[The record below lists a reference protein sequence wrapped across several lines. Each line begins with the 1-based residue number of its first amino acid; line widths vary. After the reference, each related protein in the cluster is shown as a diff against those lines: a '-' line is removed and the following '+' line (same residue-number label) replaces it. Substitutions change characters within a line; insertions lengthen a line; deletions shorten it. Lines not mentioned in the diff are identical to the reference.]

1 MAKAYENYQPP
12 YNNIDE
18 PNVTNFLEQDI
29 YYNTEEKANI
39 LRQVEDMKVRQQRYL
54 ENGDTSIAN
63 TVQNKIDS
71 FNAYAD
77 RLQVQVDGST
87 ADLAIAKQ
95 RQTPQQTDT
104 AQNQIEN
111 NPPSDNNP
119 DVETL
124 PLAEEAQLEE
134 VDLTP
139 ADPDDVG
146 EILADFDGEPPMED
160 LPPLQQDQESSAD
173 NEELATSV
181 GEQESTNQANEVNKV
196 AKKVY
201 VEYPNILHQFP
212 SYTYGLSLHL
222 LGADEWN
229 SLTSTGNYQA
239 SNVLIASAGKFD
251 DTIGPNSLIRNKYF
265 SEDFYFEKLELTT
278 VIGPTDN
285 NPATNA
291 INFDFTI
298 IEPYGVSLLNR
309 LIDAS
314 KDISD
319 SEKSSSYL
327 ENVYLIPIDFYAQ
340 SAECTTHSPVRGIS
354 KYIPIKLNSMDFTVG
369 LEGSQYTISATP
381 YNHSAFDQAT
391 QTTPL
396 HLEITAGTVADF
408 FSFNGIETL
417 DDQFAQSQREETEAK
432 ARYERGN
439 TSKYSP
445 GISGVNPALMSGIK
459 KASQQVYKV
468 KGYASAYNAYYEG
481 LRKNND
487 IQYSDIIKFKFDDKI
502 GSALIVQAGKTRPVD
517 TPMNADAQNQNN
529 QRRQYVFGSGKQ
541 QLVFDL
547 DLSLRKYAINA
558 GTSIEAIL
566 SDLITNSTYILD
578 QIDDPSSYTDPKVWA
593 AEKLSK
599 KDQPFNWFKV
609 VPEVKLDKFDTTT
622 MRWSRTI
629 TYHVKTYEV
638 RNNKL
643 SSMPGGKADI
653 PLKVY
658 KYIFTGE
665 NNDILDFDIKFNAL
679 YYTAVTS
686 YTNKLTKNSGV
697 TDPNESAQKVI
708 GSEKNSPWTVQ
719 PKRVVPQILDS
730 QAQATGGGTTSQQ
743 MAAADAS
750 KSILTGAAGD
760 MINVQLKIIGDP
772 LFIKQDELFY
782 QPSAQKTKF
791 KNDTITP
798 NGSFIMDTGEMY
810 VQIEW
815 KTPVDYDQ
823 STGQV
828 RYEERYQSSLFNGM
842 YKIITV
848 SSSFSSGQFIQTLE
862 LVRQWDQDRFDYT
875 VSKKD
880 DSDSQRQGKTTV
892 DGNDTSSVLAT
903 TPEPNAVLTNAPV
916 KTVTNDVSAIDSNP
930 EQDDPQIVIDAD
942 ADDLASRKEFQ
953 DLEARFENAANPFDG
968 IPAGASAPSQ
978 QNSFGQ

>member
-1 MAKAYENYQPP
+1 MATLP
-12 YNNIDE
+12 D
-18 PNVTNFLEQDI
+18 
-29 YYNTEEKANI
+29 
-39 LRQVEDMKVRQQRYL
+39 
-54 ENGDTSIAN
+54 
-63 TVQNKIDS
+63 
-71 FNAYAD
+71 
-77 RLQVQVDGST
+77 
-87 ADLAIAKQ
+87 
-95 RQTPQQTDT
+95 TDT

-134 VDLTP
+134 VNLTP

-146 EILADFDGEPPMED
+146 EILADFDGEPPLED

-181 GEQESTNQANEVNKV
+181 GEQESTNQADEVNKV

-229 SLTSTGNYQA
+229 TLTATGNYQA
-239 SNVLIASAGKFD
+239 TNVLIASAGKFD

-265 SEDFYFEKLELTT
+265 SEDFYFENLDLTT

-314 KDISD
+314 KDITT
-319 SEKSSSYL
+319 SEKSSNYL
-327 ENVYLIPIDFYAQ
+327 ENVYLIQIDFYAQ
-340 SAECTTHSPVRGIS
+340 SADGTTHNPVSGIS
-354 KYIPIKLNSMDFTVG
+354 KYIPIKLNTLDFTVG
-369 LEGSQYTISATP
+369 LEGSRYTISATP

-408 FSFNGIETL
+408 FSFDGTETL
-417 DDQFAQSQREETEAK
+417 NEQFAESQRQEQEARK
-432 ARYERGN
+432 KYEREINNSSGTRGLN
-439 TSKYSP
+439 TINSALL
-445 GISGVNPALMSGIK
+445 SGLK
-459 KASQQVYKV
+459 KANQQVYKV

-481 LRKNND
+481 LRENRD

-502 GSALIVQAGKTRPVD
+502 GSALIVQAGKARPID

-529 QRRQYVFGSGKQ
+529 QRRQYVFGSGAQ

-558 GTSIEAIL
+558 GTSIEAVL
-566 SDLITNSTYILD
+566 SDIITNSTYILD

-679 YYTAVTS
+679 YYTAVTTYS
-686 YTNKLTKNSGV
+686 NKLTKNSGV

-730 QAQATGGGTTSQQ
+730 QAQATGGGFTSQQ
-743 MAAADAS
+743 MAANDAS

-798 NGSFIMDTGEMY
+798 NGSFITDTGEMY
-810 VQIEW
+810 VQLEW

-823 STGQV
+823 STGLV
-828 RYEERYQSSLFNGM
+828 RYEERYQNSLFNGM

-892 DGNDTSSVLAT
+892 DGNDTASVLAT

-930 EQDDPQIVIDAD
+930 EQDDPQISFDVD
-942 ADDLASRKEFQ
+942 ADDLASRQEFAE
-953 DLEARFENAANPFDG
+953 LESQFENAANPFDG
-968 IPAGASAPSQ
+968 VPAGGNVLDQ
-978 QNSFGQ
+978 QNSINNIFGQ